1 LENKSFEQ
9 ILVVM
14 VIFVIIIGNCFIYHY
29 LKKFWEILIEEKLE
43 DLIEENYDF
52 LDN

>member
-1 LENKSFEQ
+1 
-9 ILVVM
+9 M
-14 VIFVIIIGNCFIYHY
+14 VIFAIIIENCLIYHY